1 MTILASGQEKNR
13 TFIQINIPV
22 VSFKEGEK
30 YLQYKNDSE
39 GGIMESKYFKFSL
52 KSLIFL
58 VHKKH

>member
-52 KSLIFL
+52 KSLIF
-58 VHKKH
+58 